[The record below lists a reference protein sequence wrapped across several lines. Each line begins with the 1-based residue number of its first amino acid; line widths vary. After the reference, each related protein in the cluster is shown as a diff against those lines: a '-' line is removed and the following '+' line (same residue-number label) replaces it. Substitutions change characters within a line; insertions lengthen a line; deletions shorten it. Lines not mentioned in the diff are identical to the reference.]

1 VKTADAR
8 DTHGVSAAIC
18 PLQYGRNDEVNDLV
32 WWLLCSRVVLIS
44 RLSKYQPPTPLCQS
58 TIKVNSIRE
67 KQIKII

>member
-1 VKTADAR
+1 MVKQFNSVVEIYLR
-8 DTHGVSAAIC
+8 L
-18 PLQYGRNDEVNDLV
+18 PL
-32 WWLLCSRVVLIS
+32 RVVLIS